1 MRVGVEGRTLQGP
14 LYGVARFL
22 KNVLAHMAQM
32 GEDDLFMVYLSQE
45 TEGPGIEAPNVVFKV
60 LKGAPSIT
68 WRHLRMPLEM
78 RRDAVDVHF
87 SPTYFVPLWRVC
99 PEVVVV
105 HDISFKAHPEWFRRD
120 RRFLFDDLF
129 WRAVRRAERVIT
141 PSEFSREEIIR
152 HLGINPERIKVAPN
166 AAEGVFRPVKDPL
179 ALEGLRR
186 KYGLQERFLLTVG
199 AIHTR
204 RNLERLVRAVHRA
217 SSQLGERL
225 HLVVVGMP
233 APFSPPVDFM
243 GEAERL
249 GMAGDVTHL
258 EYVPEE
264 DLVLLYNACSL
275 FVYPSLYEG
284 FGLPVVEAMACGTP
298 VACARSS
305 ALPEV
310 GGDAVLYFDPL
321 DVEDMK
327 EAIIAGLGPAGQELA
342 GRAVERARIFSWER
356 TAEEIRAALAEAAGG
371 DGD

>member
-1 MRVGVEGRTLQGP
+1 MRVGVEGRTFQGP

-22 KNVLAHMAQM
+22 KNVLAHMARM
-32 GEDDLFMVYLSQE
+32 GEDDLFLVYLSRE
-45 TEGPGIEAPNVVFKV
+45 AEDPGIKAPNVMFKV
-60 LKGAPSIT
+60 LRGAPGIT

-78 RRDAVDVHF
+78 RRDDVDVHF

-105 HDISFKAHPEWFRRD
+105 HDISFKAHPEWFKRD
-120 RRFLFDDLF
+120 RRFLFDDIF
-129 WRAVRRAERVIT
+129 WRAVKRADRVIT
-141 PSEFSREEIIR
+141 PSEFSRGEIVL
-152 HLGINPERIKVAPN
+152 HLGIDPGKIKVVPN
-166 AAEGVFRPVKDPL
+166 APEEVFRPVEDPL
-179 ALEGLRR
+179 VLEDLRKRYGLR
-186 KYGLQERFLLTVG
+186 ERFLLTVG

-217 SSQLGERL
+217 SSRVGERL
-225 HLVVVGMP
+225 QLVVVGMP
-233 APFSPPVDFM
+233 APFSPPVNFM

-321 DVEDMK
+321 DVEDMT
-327 EAIIAGLGPAGQELA
+327 EAIVAGLGKSGRELA
-342 GRAVERARIFSWER
+342 GRAAERALSYSWRR
-356 TAEEIRAALAEAAGG
+356 TAEEIYFVLREVTGK
-371 DGD
+371 

>member
-14 LYGVARFL
+14 RYGVARFL
-22 KNVLAHMAQM
+22 KNVLSHMALA
-32 GEDDLFMVYLSQE
+32 GASDLFLVYLSRE
-45 TEGPGIEAPNVVFKV
+45 VEDPGVSAPNVVFKV
-60 LKGAPSIT
+60 LGGAPSIT

-78 RRDAVDVHF
+78 RRDRVDVHL

-105 HDISFKAHPEWFRRD
+105 HDISFKAHPEWFARD

-129 WRAVRRAERVIT
+129 WRAVKRAERVIT
-141 PSEFSREEIIR
+141 PSEFSKAEIVR
-152 HLGINPERIKVAPN
+152 YLGIEPERIRVVPN
-166 AAEGVFRPVKDPL
+166 APEEVFRPVRDPT
-179 ALEGLRR
+179 ALEGVR
-186 KYGLQERFLLTVG
+186 KRYGLQELFLLTVG

-217 SSQLGERL
+217 SSRLGEPL
-225 HLVVVGMP
+225 QLLVVGIP
-233 APFSPPVDFM
+233 APFSPPVDFL

-249 GMAGDVTHL
+249 GMAGYVLHRP
-258 EYVPEE
+258 YVPEE

-321 DVEDMK
+321 DVEDMG
-327 EAIIAGLGPAGQELA
+327 EAILLGLGEVGKEL
-342 GRAVERARIFSWER
+342 GERGLERARSFSWNK
-356 TAEEIRAALAEAAGG
+356 TAEGVRAALQEAAGT
-371 DGD
+371 